1 MERRLIDA
9 TELLD
14 DLNSLNSTDYGSMG
28 DYKAHRAAKEVL
40 DDVYRVVTAAPT
52 ISAVEVVRC
61 RECKHRKDPFVC
73 PMCGECVAPEGEDWG
88 VHDWAEDDGFCH
100 KGERREPDENAP

>member
-9 TELLD
+9 NALKTYKYMSFDAYRGVVEVVQY
-14 DLNSLNSTDYGSMG
+14 DLIET
-28 DYKAHRAAKEVL
+28 
-40 DDVYRVVTAAPT
+40 APT

-100 KGERREPDENAP
+100 KGERREPDGE